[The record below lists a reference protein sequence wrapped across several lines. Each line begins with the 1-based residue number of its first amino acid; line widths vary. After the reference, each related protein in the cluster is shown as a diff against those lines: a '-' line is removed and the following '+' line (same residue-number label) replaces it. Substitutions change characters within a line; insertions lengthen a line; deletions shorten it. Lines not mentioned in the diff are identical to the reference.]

1 MPGLLSATTGNITDS
16 CFSLQ
21 RKGTSVARNLTQL
34 ELLIELEDVAAR
46 NVDRHLS
53 MAKDWHPH
61 DYVPWEQG
69 RNFASMGGI
78 DWAPEQSALND
89 VAKAAMVTNL
99 LTEDNLPSYHR
110 EIAENFSQDGAW
122 GTWVGRW
129 TAEENRHGIVIRDYL
144 VVTRGVDP
152 VALENARM
160 IHMTNGYSAMSVV
173 DEKAGAFDVRVTSG
187 AGFLYSVAYVT
198 FQELATR
205 VSHRNTGRVCDDPIA
220 DRMLARIAADENLH
234 MIFYRNLC
242 AAALDLA
249 PDQAMEAI
257 ATIVIGFQMPG
268 AGMPGWRRNGVL
280 MAKHGIYDLR
290 QHLEEVLLPVLRKW
304 NIFERDDFGARGQK
318 ARDDLA
324 AFLDRLRQDVV
335 RFEEQRDRALARQ
348 RQLV

>member
-1 MPGLLSATTGNITDS
+1 M
-16 CFSLQ
+16 
-21 RKGTSVARNLTQL
+21 ARNLTQL
-34 ELLIELEDVAAR
+34 ELLIELEPIAAS

-61 DYVPWEQG
+61 DYVPWDQG
-69 RNFASMGGI
+69 RNFAAMGGI
-78 DWAPEQSALND
+78 DWDTGQSALGE
-89 VAKAAMVTNL
+89 VARAAMITNL

-160 IHMTNGYSAMSVV
+160 IHMTNGYSAMAVV
-173 DEKAGAFDVRVTSG
+173 DEKARGADIRPDSG
-187 AGFLYSVAYVT
+187 AGLLYSVAYVT

-249 PDQAMEAI
+249 PDQTMAAI
-257 ATIVIGFQMPG
+257 NTIVQGFQMPG

-304 NIFERDDFGARGQK
+304 NIFERNDFGAIGDQ
-318 ARDDLA
+318 AREDLA
-324 AFLDRLRQDVV
+324 AFLERLRADVV
-335 RFEEQRDRALARQ
+335 RFEEQRDRSLARAA
-348 RQLV
+348 RRDGQLV